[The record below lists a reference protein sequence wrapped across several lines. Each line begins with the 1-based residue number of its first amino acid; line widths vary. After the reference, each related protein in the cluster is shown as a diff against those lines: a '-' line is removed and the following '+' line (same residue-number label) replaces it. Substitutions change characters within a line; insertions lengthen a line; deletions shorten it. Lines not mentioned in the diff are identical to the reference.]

1 MKKIKLVLLFLLCNF
16 VTAEPIHASG
26 FWRDVAK
33 DVIVGSVI
41 CTCGM
46 FLYQSLRSVVIQ
58 VNALTLLKDSDDS
71 FSSVA
76 GHDEAKEELKDI
88 VDFLRNPEKFQRLGA
103 CIPTGVLLTG
113 SPGSGK
119 TLLARAIAGE
129 AGCSFFSVSGAE
141 FVEMY
146 SGVGPARMRELYR
159 AAQQNAPSIIF
170 IDEIDAV
177 ARHRSNNS
185 DHGEYDN
192 TLLQLLVLMDGFE
205 KSKKNKPVVFIGAT
219 NLKEALDDA
228 LLRPGRF
235 DRIVHVPLPDIKNRT
250 KILEYFAGFT
260 LTEPDIDLKTIA
272 SSTAG
277 FSGAHLK
284 NLMNEAAII
293 AVRKDHEQIQ
303 QIDLV
308 EARDKVI
315 FGQEVKS
322 LVLSDKEKKITAVHE
337 SGHAL
342 VNLLLTK
349 YSVPLYK
356 ITIVPHGEAL
366 GFTAMLSSEDSYSS
380 SKEELVAR
388 IMMLLGGR
396 AAEELK
402 FAQLS
407 TGASDDFQR
416 ASQIARA
423 MVMFYGMST
432 EMGTVFYEKSS
443 RFSEDTQQ
451 RIDNQVKRIIQKC
464 YEDTKLLLA
473 KHMKDLEILSDR
485 LFTEE
490 TLYSDDINTLFS
502 EENALGD
509 ESIAIP
515 AV

>member
-1 MKKIKLVLLFLLCNF
+1 MKRIKIALLFLLCN
-16 VTAEPIHASG
+16 VVATETIRASD

-41 CTCGM
+41 CAGSM
-46 FLYQSLRSVVIQ
+46 LFYQNFKSAIIQ
-58 VNALTLLKDSDDS
+58 ANALTLLKDSDDT

-88 VDFLRNPEKFQRLGA
+88 VDFLKNPEKFQRLGA
-103 CIPTGVLLTG
+103 RIPTGVLLTG

-129 AGCSFFSVSGAE
+129 AGCSFFSVNGAE

-159 AAQQNAPSIIF
+159 AARQHAPSIIF

-177 ARHRSNNS
+177 GRHRSGNN

-205 KSKKNKPVVFIGAT
+205 KSETTKPIVFIGAT
-219 NLKEALDDA
+219 NFKEALDDA

-235 DRIVHVPLPDIKNRT
+235 DRIVHVPLPDIKNRL

-260 LTEPDIDLKTIA
+260 LIDARVDLKEIA
-272 SSTAG
+272 KTTAG

-293 AVRKDHEQIQ
+293 ASRKDHLQVQ
-303 QIDLV
+303 QVDLI

-315 FGQEVKS
+315 YGRALKS
-322 LVLSDKEKKITAVHE
+322 CVLTEKQKRITAVHE

-342 VNLLLTK
+342 VNLLLMK

-356 ITIVPHGEAL
+356 MTIVPHGEAL
-366 GFTAMLSSEDSYSS
+366 GFTGMLSSEDHYVS

-396 AAEELK
+396 AAEELT

-407 TGASDDFQR
+407 TGASNDFKH
-416 ASQIARA
+416 ASQLAQE
-423 MVMFYGMST
+423 MVRFYGMST
-432 EMGTVFYEKSS
+432 EMGTVFYDMNN
-443 RFSEDTQQ
+443 RFSEETLQ
-451 RIDNQVKRIIQKC
+451 RIDQQVKRIIQKC
-464 YEDTKLLLA
+464 YEETKLLLA
-473 KHMKDLEILSDR
+473 KHIKDLKLLSDR

-490 TLYSDDINTLFS
+490 TLYNEDIQALFAQ
-502 EENALGD
+502 ERALDD
-509 ESIAIP
+509 ESITIP
-515 AV
+515 SV